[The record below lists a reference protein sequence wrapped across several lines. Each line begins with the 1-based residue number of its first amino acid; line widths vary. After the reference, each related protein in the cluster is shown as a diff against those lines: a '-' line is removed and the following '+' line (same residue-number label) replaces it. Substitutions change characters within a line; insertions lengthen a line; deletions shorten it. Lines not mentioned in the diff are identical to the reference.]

1 MRLYLFHALFAC
13 IFMFAICDFIR
24 TSLDSDLCAFET
36 DAGIIC
42 VNRTLNSTVCPVASN
57 GSRLPCVNI
66 TSNSSCRKELGME
79 ATQSPE
85 MKLEYTPIDNTKPPD
100 YPSGGPWDRKGILR
114 IEATLCSMRMNL
126 SWACLPP
133 KLNGLQKQYLM
144 LFYTW
149 DTMVLSDLIQ
159 EVGGTQFKPALW
171 LQRMSQ
177 PSETHPLAQ
186 SAGTFLEILWTRL
199 KSSALHLL
207 GSTAYLGPR
216 LSTLRMFSG
225 KDTVCLSVCL
235 SPSFLVPRYWRCFL
249 CKSCSN
255 SPKQPR

>member
-100 YPSGGPWDRKGILR
+100 YPLPASQNMLYLVGYSENLSMSEYPCVASTYMYYMWGAHYRELLLKTKKSGGPWDRKGILR

-159 EVGGTQFKPALW
+159 EVGVKPNCSLW
-171 LQRMSQ
+171 AKKNYKTDVEVTTKAYFMSICDNPKVISYPGAC
-177 PSETHPLAQ
+177 PSE
-186 SAGTFLEILWTRL
+186 
-199 KSSALHLL
+199 
-207 GSTAYLGPR
+207 
-216 LSTLRMFSG
+216 
-225 KDTVCLSVCL
+225 
-235 SPSFLVPRYWRCFL
+235 
-249 CKSCSN
+249 
-255 SPKQPR
+255 